1 MTLILTLMFNPGS
14 WDELKFYLETVLELA
29 VCFDESGLDLIGL
42 NRGDRKDVNNIDA
55 MYEFFT
61 KNPGGSTPLHT
72 ALTRVLSGHKDGTRT
87 VIIVCKTTYIYAD
100 VCGLVHDNIDTHVYS
115 RTCAHI
121 QPQISTDGCPNDTSL
136 ADFRKLVRTRLGK
149 KPSETPIVF
158 MICTDNDKDVEYLDS
173 LDRAPWVGVVDDYET
188 ERRQI
193 RDPDRRAQYNRGAH
207 IVNIV
212 LNWVPAI
219 DKMDDDPCCCVLL

>member
-87 VIIVCKTTYIYAD
+87 VII
-100 VCGLVHDNIDTHVYS
+100 
-115 RTCAHI
+115 
-121 QPQISTDGCPNDTSL
+121 ISTDGCPNDTSL